1 MIDRCPLH
9 FQVGAAKAEIT
20 PPLEVGILMSAADEK
35 WEPFEGVR
43 SPLYARALVI
53 EGTGRRIALVSLD
66 LLGISG
72 KAFGGKRRFEV
83 RVASASNRVLRS
95 RDLILT
101 ATHTHS
107 APETLAVTDL
117 YRTPQFKRWA
127 GMLAEQ
133 IGQAVRRAAQGMKPC
148 LLGIASAEVPG
159 LAIHRRIKTTQGV
172 VLSHPEP
179 PPETVIS
186 REGAVDP
193 SVNVAAFLDESE
205 EPVAVLVNGVCH
217 PVHEMCIRRVSP
229 DYPGEMCRELEA
241 RHRGAT
247 AFFFNGAAGNINPPT
262 VSGGPDGARSHGQ
275 KLARAAEEL
284 LGQVEPVE
292 GEEVVLL
299 RSRVSLPGRT
309 LTGRPSKVPLITELT
324 ALRLGSVGFVLIPG
338 EPFVEIGLGIRQAS
352 PFEPTWVVGYAG
364 DYVGYIP
371 TDRAFDEG
379 GYELGP
385 GPWAR
390 VGPGSEGIIRR
401 EALALLRCLK

>member
-1 MIDRCPLH
+1 VIDRCHLH
-9 FQVGAAKAEIT
+9 FRVGAAKAEIT
-20 PPLEVGILMSAADEK
+20 PPLEVGLLMSAGERK

-72 KAFGGKRRFEV
+72 KAFGGRDRFKARGSARSKRAV
-83 RVASASNRVLRS
+83 RSS
-95 RDLILT
+95 DLILT
-101 ATHTHS
+101 ATHTHA

-117 YRTPQFKRWA
+117 YRTPQFKRWV
-127 GMLAEQ
+127 GMLAERV
-133 IGQAVRRAAQGMKPC
+133 GQAVRRAAQGMNPC

-159 LAIHRRIKTTQGV
+159 FAIHRRIKTTRGV

-193 SVNVAAFLDESE
+193 TVNVAAFLGHSK
-205 EPVAVLVNGVCH
+205 EPVAVLVNGTCH
-217 PVHEMCIRRVSP
+217 PVHEMCIPRVSP
-229 DYPGEMCRELEA
+229 DYPGEMCREC
-241 RHRGAT
+241 
-247 AFFFNGAAGNINPPT
+247 
-262 VSGGPDGARSHGQ
+262 
-275 KLARAAEEL
+275 
-284 LGQVEPVE
+284 
-292 GEEVVLL
+292 
-299 RSRVSLPGRT
+299 
-309 LTGRPSKVPLITELT
+309 
-324 ALRLGSVGFVLIPG
+324 VGFVFIPG

-352 PFEPTWVVGYAG
+352 PFEPTWVVSYAG

-390 VGPGSEGIIRR
+390 VGPGSEGTIRR

>member
-1 MIDRCPLH
+1 MIDRCHLH
-9 FQVGAAKAEIT
+9 FQVGTAKAEIT
-20 PPLEVGILMSAADEK
+20 PPLEVGLLMSAADGK

-53 EGTGRRIALVSLD
+53 EGSGRRIALVSLD

-72 KAFGGKRRFEV
+72 KAFGGKSRLK
-83 RVASASNRVLRS
+83 AQTISASHGAVRAK
-95 RDLILT
+95 DLVVT

-107 APETLAVTDL
+107 APDTLAVTDL

-127 GMLAEQ
+127 GMLAERV
-133 IGQAVRRAAQGMKPC
+133 GQVVRRAAQGMKPC

-159 LAIHRRIKTTQGV
+159 LAIHRRIKTTRGV
-172 VLSHPEP
+172 VPSHPEP

-186 REGAVDP
+186 RQGALDP
-193 SVNVAAFLDESE
+193 TVNVAAFLGHSK
-205 EPVAVLVNGVCH
+205 EPVAILVNATCH
-217 PVHEMCIRRVSP
+217 PVHEMCIPRVSP
-229 DYPGEMCRELEA
+229 DYPGEMCKELEA
-241 RHRGAT
+241 RYRGAT

-262 VSGGPDGARSHGQ
+262 VSGGPEDAKTHGQ
-275 KLARAAEEL
+275 ELAAAVEEL
-284 LGQVEPVE
+284 LGGLEPVE
-292 GEEVVLL
+292 GKQVVLL

-309 LTGRPSKVPLITELT
+309 LTGRLSKVPLITELT
-324 ALRLGSVGFVLIPG
+324 ALRLGGVGLVLIPG
-338 EPFVEIGLGIRQAS
+338 EPFVEIGLAIRRAS
-352 PFEPTWVVGYAG
+352 PFEPTWVVSYAG

>member
-1 MIDRCPLH
+1 MKERCHLH
-9 FQVGAAKAEIT
+9 FRVGAAKAEIT
-20 PPLEVGILMSAADEK
+20 PPLEVGILMSAADGK

-72 KAFGGKRRFEV
+72 KAFGGKRRFEA
-83 RVASASNRVLRS
+83 RVASASNGVLRS

-133 IGQAVRRAAQGMKPC
+133 IGQAVRRAAQDMKPC

-186 REGAVDP
+186 REGALDP
-193 SVNVAAFLDESE
+193 TVNVAAFLGHSK
-205 EPVAVLVNGVCH
+205 EPVAVLVNATCH
-217 PVHEMCIRRVSP
+217 PVHEMCIRHVSP

-262 VSGGPDGARSHGQ
+262 VSGGPDSARSHGQ
-275 KLARAAEEL
+275 RLARAAEKL

-292 GEEVVLL
+292 GKEVVFL

-324 ALRLGSVGFVLIPG
+324 ALRLGGVGLVFIPG
-338 EPFVEIGLGIRQAS
+338 EPFVEIGLSIRQAS
-352 PFEPTWVVGYAG
+352 PFEPTWVVSYAG

-401 EALALLRCLK
+401 EALALLRCLE